1 MLCIFV
7 LFPFSMGNHSVGV
20 SFRIRSVLRA
30 ANALLLVVLRRPHSR
45 HLKNV
50 VLHRRFFDLQLYNR
64 TLRLRIYDNKVNL
77 LQCLS
82 VIVLT
87 FSCSLL
93 TNEYVAH
100 SPLLVVIVCV

>member
-20 SFRIRSVLRA
+20 SFRIISVLRA

-50 VLHRRFFDLQLYNR
+50 VLHRRFYDLQLYNR
-64 TLRLRIYDNKVNL
+64 TLRLRIYEQSKFITMFKCNSSYLLMLSSNK
-77 LQCLS
+77 
-82 VIVLT
+82 
-87 FSCSLL
+87 
-93 TNEYVAH
+93 
-100 SPLLVVIVCV
+100 